1 MKTEALER
9 YLNSFGKQVVNRAKG
24 NLQKAKGGG
33 TNLEK
38 SISFKIIT
46 DTDGF
51 SVQFFMD
58 NYGTFVDKGV
68 SGTAVGRSFKDYKG
82 STVSSPYKYTSKQPP
97 SRVLDKWIVKKT
109 AVGRSFKDYKGST
122 VSSPYKYTSKQPPSR
137 VLDKWIVKK
146 NIAPRDEKGRFMSRK
161 SISFLIARSIKR
173 KGIQGISFFQK
184 PLMLGLK
191 QFGKEML
198 GAVKEDIINGLTT
211 VK

>member
-24 NLQKAKGGG
+24 NLQKSKGGG

-38 SISFKIIT
+38 SLSFKVVT
-46 DTDGF
+46 SAEGF
-51 SVQFFMD
+51 SVQFYMD
-58 NYGTFVDKGV
+58 SYGTFVDKGV
-68 SGTAVGRSFKDYKG
+68 SGTEVKRSFKDYKG
-82 STVSSPYKYTSKQPP
+82 RTITSPYKYTTKQPP
-97 SRVLDKWIVKKT
+97 SRVLDKWIVKK
-109 AVGRSFKDYKGST
+109 G
-122 VSSPYKYTSKQPPSR
+122 
-137 VLDKWIVKK
+137 
-146 NIAPRDEKGRFMSRK
+146 IAPRDEKGRFMSRK

-198 GAVKEDIINGLTT
+198 GAVKDDIINGLTT

>member
-1 MKTEALER
+1 MNLDALER

-38 SISFKIIT
+38 SLSFKVIT
-46 DTDGF
+46 SAEGF
-51 SVQFFMD
+51 SVQFYMD
-58 NYGTFVDKGV
+58 SYGTFVDKGV
-68 SGTAVGRSFKDYKG
+68 SGTKVKRSFKDYKG
-82 STVSSPYKYTSKQPP
+82 RTISSPYKYTTKQPP
-97 SRVLDKWIVKKT
+97 SRVLDKWIVKK
-109 AVGRSFKDYKGST
+109 G
-122 VSSPYKYTSKQPPSR
+122 
-137 VLDKWIVKK
+137 
-146 NIAPRDEKGRFMSRK
+146 IAPRDEKGRFMSRK

-198 GAVKEDIINGLTT
+198 GAVKDDIINGLTT

>member
-38 SISFKIIT
+38 SLSFKVIT
-46 DTDGF
+46 SPEGF
-51 SVQFFMD
+51 SVQFYMD
-58 NYGTFVDKGV
+58 RYGTFVDKGV
-68 SGTAVGRSFKDYKG
+68 SGTKVKRSFKDYKG
-82 STVSSPYKYTSKQPP
+82 RTISSPYKYTTKQPP
-97 SRVLDKWIVKKT
+97 SRVLDKWIVKK
-109 AVGRSFKDYKGST
+109 G
-122 VSSPYKYTSKQPPSR
+122 
-137 VLDKWIVKK
+137 
-146 NIAPRDEKGRFMSRK
+146 IAPRDEKGRFMSRK

-198 GAVKEDIINGLTT
+198 GAVKDDIINGLTT

>member
-38 SISFKIIT
+38 SIDFKVT
-46 DTDGF
+46 NNAEGF
-51 SVQFFMD
+51 AVQFFMTD
-58 NYGTFVDKGV
+58 YGTFVDKGV
-68 SGTAVGRSFKDYKG
+68 SGTKVKRSFKDYKG
-82 STVSSPYKYTSKQPP
+82 RTISSPYKYTTKQPP
-97 SRVLDKWIVKKT
+97 SRVLDKWIVKK
-109 AVGRSFKDYKGST
+109 G
-122 VSSPYKYTSKQPPSR
+122 
-137 VLDKWIVKK
+137 
-146 NIAPRDEKGRFMSRK
+146 IAPRDEKGRFMSRK

-198 GAVKEDIINGLTT
+198 GAVKDDIINGLTT

>member
-1 MKTEALER
+1 MNTEALER

-38 SISFKIIT
+38 SLSFKVIT
-46 DTDGF
+46 SAEGF
-51 SVQFFMD
+51 SVQFYMD
-58 NYGTFVDKGV
+58 SYGTFVDKGV
-68 SGTAVGRSFKDYKG
+68 SGTKVKRSFKDYKG
-82 STVSSPYKYTSKQPP
+82 RTISSPYKYTTKQPP
-97 SRVLDKWIVKKT
+97 SRVLDKWIVKK
-109 AVGRSFKDYKGST
+109 G
-122 VSSPYKYTSKQPPSR
+122 
-137 VLDKWIVKK
+137 
-146 NIAPRDEKGRFMSRK
+146 IAPRDEKGRFMSRK

-198 GAVKEDIINGLTT
+198 GAVKDDIINGLTI

>member
-24 NLQKAKGGG
+24 NLQKSKGGG

-38 SISFKIIT
+38 SLSFKVIT
-46 DTDGF
+46 SPEGF
-51 SVQFFMD
+51 SVQFYMD
-58 NYGTFVDKGV
+58 SYGTFVDKGV
-68 SGTAVGRSFKDYKG
+68 SGTEVKRSFKDYKG
-82 STVSSPYKYTSKQPP
+82 RTITSPYKYTTKQPP
-97 SRVLDKWIVKKT
+97 SRVLDKWIVKK
-109 AVGRSFKDYKGST
+109 G
-122 VSSPYKYTSKQPPSR
+122 
-137 VLDKWIVKK
+137 
-146 NIAPRDEKGRFMSRK
+146 IAPRDEKGRFMSRK

-198 GAVKEDIINGLTT
+198 GAVKNDIINGLTT

>member
-24 NLQKAKGGG
+24 NLQKSKGGG

-38 SISFKIIT
+38 SLSFKVVT
-46 DTDGF
+46 SAEGF
-51 SVQFFMD
+51 SVQFYMD
-58 NYGTFVDKGV
+58 SYGTFVDKGV
-68 SGTAVGRSFKDYKG
+68 SGTDVRRSFKDYKG
-82 STVSSPYKYTSKQPP
+82 RTISSPYKYTTKQPP
-97 SRVLDKWIVKKT
+97 SRVLDKWIVKK
-109 AVGRSFKDYKGST
+109 G
-122 VSSPYKYTSKQPPSR
+122 
-137 VLDKWIVKK
+137 
-146 NIAPRDEKGRFMSRK
+146 IAPRDEKGRFMSRK

-191 QFGKEML
+191 QFGKDML
-198 GAVKEDIINGLTT
+198 GAVKDDIINGLTT

>member
-24 NLQKAKGGG
+24 NLQKSKGGG

-38 SISFKIIT
+38 SLSFKVIT
-46 DTDGF
+46 DADGF
-51 SVQFFMD
+51 TVQFFMD
-58 NYGTFVDKGV
+58 SYGTFVDKGV
-68 SGTAVGRSFKDYKG
+68 SGTDVRRSFKDYKG
-82 STVSSPYKYTSKQPP
+82 KTISSPYKYTTKQPP
-97 SRVLDKWIVKKT
+97 SRVLDKWIVKK
-109 AVGRSFKDYKGST
+109 G
-122 VSSPYKYTSKQPPSR
+122 
-137 VLDKWIVKK
+137 
-146 NIAPRDEKGRFMSRK
+146 IAPRDEKGRFMSRK

-191 QFGKEML
+191 QFGKDML

>member
-38 SISFKIIT
+38 SLSFKVIT
-46 DTDGF
+46 SAEGF
-51 SVQFFMD
+51 SVQFYMD
-58 NYGTFVDKGV
+58 SYGTFVDKGV
-68 SGTAVGRSFKDYKG
+68 SGTKVKRSFKDYKG
-82 STVSSPYKYTSKQPP
+82 RTITSPYKYTTKQPP
-97 SRVLDKWIVKKT
+97 SRVLDKWIVKK
-109 AVGRSFKDYKGST
+109 G
-122 VSSPYKYTSKQPPSR
+122 
-137 VLDKWIVKK
+137 
-146 NIAPRDEKGRFMSRK
+146 IAPRDEKGRFMSRK

-184 PLMLGLK
+184 PLGLGLK
-191 QFGKEML
+191 QFGKDLL
-198 GAVKEDIINGLTT
+198 GNVKDDIINGLTT

>member
-1 MKTEALER
+1 MNTEALER

-38 SISFKIIT
+38 SLSFKVIT
-46 DTDGF
+46 SPEGF
-51 SVQFFMD
+51 SVQFYMD
-58 NYGTFVDKGV
+58 SYGTFVDKGV
-68 SGTAVGRSFKDYKG
+68 SGTDVRRSFKDYKG
-82 STVSSPYKYTSKQPP
+82 RTISSPYKYTTKQPP
-97 SRVLDKWIVKKT
+97 SRVLDKWIVKK
-109 AVGRSFKDYKGST
+109 G
-122 VSSPYKYTSKQPPSR
+122 
-137 VLDKWIVKK
+137 
-146 NIAPRDEKGRFMSRK
+146 IAPRDEKGRFMSRK

-198 GAVKEDIINGLTT
+198 GAVKDDIINGLTT

>member
-38 SISFKIIT
+38 SLSFKVIT
-46 DTDGF
+46 SADGF
-51 SVQFFMD
+51 SVQFYMD
-58 NYGTFVDKGV
+58 SYGTFVDKGV
-68 SGTAVGRSFKDYKG
+68 SGTDVRRSFKDYKG
-82 STVSSPYKYTSKQPP
+82 RRITSPYKYTSKQPP
-97 SRVLDKWIVKKT
+97 SRVLDKWIVKK
-109 AVGRSFKDYKGST
+109 G
-122 VSSPYKYTSKQPPSR
+122 
-137 VLDKWIVKK
+137 
-146 NIAPRDEKGRFMSRK
+146 IAPRDEKGRFMSRK
-161 SISFLIARSIKR
+161 SISFLIARSIKT

-191 QFGKEML
+191 QFVKEML
-198 GAVKEDIINGLTT
+198 GAVKDDIINGLTT

>member
-1 MKTEALER
+1 MNTEALER

-38 SISFKIIT
+38 SLSFKVIT
-46 DTDGF
+46 SPEGF
-51 SVQFFMD
+51 SVQFYMD
-58 NYGTFVDKGV
+58 SYGTFVDKGV
-68 SGTAVGRSFKDYKG
+68 SGTKVKRSFKDYKG
-82 STVSSPYKYTSKQPP
+82 RTISSPYKYTTKQPP
-97 SRVLDKWIVKKT
+97 SRVLDKWIVKK
-109 AVGRSFKDYKGST
+109 G
-122 VSSPYKYTSKQPPSR
+122 
-137 VLDKWIVKK
+137 
-146 NIAPRDEKGRFMSRK
+146 IAPRDEKGRFMSRK

-191 QFGKEML
+191 EFGKEML
-198 GAVKEDIINGLTT
+198 GAVKNDIINGLTT